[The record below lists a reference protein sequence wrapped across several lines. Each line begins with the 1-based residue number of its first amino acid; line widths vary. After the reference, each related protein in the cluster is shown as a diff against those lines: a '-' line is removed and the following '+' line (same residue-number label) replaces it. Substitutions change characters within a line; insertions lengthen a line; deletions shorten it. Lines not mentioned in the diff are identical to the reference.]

1 MSCPVGQD
9 HVTLALASFPI
20 GLAAM
25 VAATGP
31 RRRLVPAGGLPGDV
45 GAIAASPTP
54 FAFKVGVYGVF
65 STESAL
71 RGRPALDEGSGLP
84 WHSPLVAALRLA
96 LPRAP
101 PGGRHG
107 TTPAIIGDMAR
118 VKAEIESAQINAQ
131 TLAAKAK
138 ADIAAIQ
145 MKNQAAIE
153 EHRMR
158 LQQMQLQAQMDAHK
172 LQSERQVAMQKLG
185 MQHQLAQTQAT
196 ADQQSAQAS
205 HALEQD
211 QASQGAKDLS
221 PNGANRRAAHGR
233 EAGQTG
239 S

>member
-1 MSCPVGQD
+1 MG
-9 HVTLALASFPI
+9 F
-20 GLAAM
+20 
-25 VAATGP
+25 
-31 RRRLVPAGGLPGDV
+31 
-45 GAIAASPTP
+45 
-54 FAFKVGVYGVF
+54 F

-131 TLAAKAK
+131 TFAAKAK

-158 LQQMQLQAQMDAHK
+158 LQQMQLQAMDAYK
-172 LQSERQVAMQKLG
+172 LQSEHQVAMQKTRHAASTCANASDG
-185 MQHQLAQTQAT
+185 R
-196 ADQQSAQAS
+196 SAIGPSFAPARTRPS
-205 HALEQD
+205 
-211 QASQGAKDLS
+211 K
-221 PNGANRRAAHGR
+221 PGR
-233 EAGQTG
+233 KRP
-239 S
+239 

>member
-1 MSCPVGQD
+1 
-9 HVTLALASFPI
+9 
-20 GLAAM
+20 
-25 VAATGP
+25 
-31 RRRLVPAGGLPGDV
+31 
-45 GAIAASPTP
+45 
-54 FAFKVGVYGVF
+54 
-65 STESAL
+65 
-71 RGRPALDEGSGLP
+71 
-84 WHSPLVAALRLA
+84 
-96 LPRAP
+96 
-101 PGGRHG
+101 
-107 TTPAIIGDMAR
+107 
-118 VKAEIESAQINAQ
+118 
-131 TLAAKAK
+131 
-138 ADIAAIQ
+138 

-158 LQQMQLQAQMDAHK
+158 LQLQAQMDAHK
-172 LQSERQVAMQKLG
+172 LQSEHQVAMQKLG